1 METPAPFLFCGALAD
16 WPRTRHTIA
25 MAHYKTRLT
34 ADLER
39 WIEGGLVP
47 AANRE
52 AILASVPDPRRVD
65 VATTLAFI
73 GALLF
78 GLAVIAFIAANW
90 GEIPRLVRFGA
101 LVLGVAGAAGGAAW
115 AASQSRPITSN
126 ALLTVSA
133 LIFAASIGLTGQIFD
148 LTGDPQTAL
157 YAAGAGAALLALAGR
172 STGAAVVAI
181 ALFMLGDGTQA
192 GEADQVPW
200 GLFAGAAGII
210 ASVAWRSTALA
221 HAGSVAVAVS
231 AAYFISF
238 LSGEGAQ
245 RGAVFFLSFLFA
257 GLAALAQARPWSGRS
272 SVFFGWAVLAAMGY
286 FVVSGLFE
294 LKDGLN
300 IVHRLAWIVVSGGLI
315 ALGRTQS
322 HRVVAGIG
330 VLNLMA
336 AIGALLVDLGLDLLT
351 AAGVFG
357 LGALI
362 ALGTGYAL
370 RRKKPV

>member
-1 METPAPFLFCGALAD
+1 
-16 WPRTRHTIA
+16 
-25 MAHYKTRLT
+25 MAHYKTRLI

-39 WIEGGLVP
+39 WIAEGLVP
-47 AANRE
+47 E
-52 AILASVPDPRRVD
+52 ASRAPILASVPDPRRVD

-101 LVLGVAGAAGGAAW
+101 LVLGIAGTAGGAGW
-115 AASQSRPITSN
+115 AASQSRSITSN

-157 YAAGAGAALLALAGR
+157 YAAGVGAALLALAGR
-172 STGAAVVAI
+172 STGAAVAAI
-181 ALFMLGDGTQA
+181 ALLMLGDGTQA
-192 GEADQVPW
+192 GHADQIPW
-200 GLFAGAAGII
+200 GLFAGVAGIVG
-210 ASVAWRSTALA
+210 AVAWRSTALA
-221 HAGSVAVAVS
+221 HAGAVALGVS
-231 AAYFISF
+231 AAYGIGFVN
-238 LSGEGAQ
+238 GDGAQ
-245 RGAVFFLSFLFA
+245 RGVIFVLSLVFA
-257 GLAALAQARPWSGRS
+257 GLAAVAQARPWNGRS

-294 LKDGLN
+294 LKNGLD

-315 ALGRTQS
+315 ALGRMQS

-370 RRKKPV
+370 RRNKPT

>member
-1 METPAPFLFCGALAD
+1 
-16 WPRTRHTIA
+16 

-39 WIEGGLVP
+39 WIEGGFVP
-47 AANRE
+47 AANRD

-65 VATTLAFI
+65 GATTLAFI

-101 LVLGVAGAAGGAAW
+101 LLLGIAASAGGAAW
-115 AASQSRPITSN
+115 AAERSRLITSN
-126 ALLTVSA
+126 ALLTVAA

-157 YAAGAGAALLALAGR
+157 YAAGAGAALLAIAGR
-172 STGAAVVAI
+172 STGAAVAAI

-192 GEADQVPW
+192 GSGHQLPW
-200 GLFAGAAGII
+200 ALFAGLAGIV

-221 HAGSVAVAVS
+221 HAGALAVGVS
-231 AAYFISF
+231 AAYVIGFMGGDAS
-238 LSGEGAQ
+238 Q
-245 RGAVFFLSFLFA
+245 RMAVFVLSLVFA
-257 GLAALAQARPWSGRS
+257 GLAWLAQSRSWNGRS
-272 SVFFGWAVLAAMGY
+272 GVFFGWAVLAAMGY

-300 IVHRLAWIVVSGGLI
+300 ILHRLAWIVVSGGLI
-315 ALGRTQS
+315 AVGRMQN
-322 HRVVAGIG
+322 HRVVSGIG

-336 AIGALLVDLGLDLLT
+336 AIGALLVDLGLDLLS

-362 ALGTGYAL
+362 ALGAGLAL
-370 RRKKPV
+370 RGRKPA